1 MFQRLIG
8 GLISVNYRS
17 NGNDLNFMNQD
28 TYQYYFESMPENSI
42 FMEYIIFPLIIFL
55 IILLIYQFIKKRI
68 MKDDKNELESLKLL
82 QELLEKGTINDDE
95 FKKKKNKIISKW

>member
-1 MFQRLIG
+1 
-8 GLISVNYRS
+8 
-17 NGNDLNFMNQD
+17 MNQD
-28 TYQYYFESMPENSI
+28 SYQYYFESIPENSI

-82 QELLEKGTINDDE
+82 QELLEKGTINEDE

>member
-1 MFQRLIG
+1 
-8 GLISVNYRS
+8 
-17 NGNDLNFMNQD
+17 MNQD

-55 IILLIYQFIKKRI
+55 IVLLIYQFIKKRI

-82 QELLEKGTINDDE
+82 QELLEKGTINEDE
-95 FKKKKNKIISKW
+95 FKKKKNKIVSKW

>member
-1 MFQRLIG
+1 
-8 GLISVNYRS
+8 
-17 NGNDLNFMNQD
+17 MNQD

-95 FKKKKNKIISKW
+95 F

>member
-1 MFQRLIG
+1 
-8 GLISVNYRS
+8 
-17 NGNDLNFMNQD
+17 MNQD
-28 TYQYYFESMPENSI
+28 SYQYYFESMPENSI

-55 IILLIYQFIKKRI
+55 IILLIYQSIKKRI

-82 QELLEKGTINDDE
+82 QELLEKGTINEDE

>member
-1 MFQRLIG
+1 
-8 GLISVNYRS
+8 
-17 NGNDLNFMNQD
+17 
-28 TYQYYFESMPENSI
+28 MPENSI

-55 IILLIYQFIKKRI
+55 IILLIYQIIKKRI

-82 QELLEKGTINDDE
+82 QELLEKGTINEDE

>member
-1 MFQRLIG
+1 
-8 GLISVNYRS
+8 
-17 NGNDLNFMNQD
+17 MNQD
-28 TYQYYFESMPENSI
+28 TCQYYFESMPENSI

>member
-1 MFQRLIG
+1 
-8 GLISVNYRS
+8 
-17 NGNDLNFMNQD
+17 MNQD

-55 IILLIYQFIKKRI
+55 IILLFYQFIKKRI

-82 QELLEKGTINDDE
+82 QELLEKGTINEDE
-95 FKKKKNKIISKW
+95 FKKKKNKIVSKW

>member
-1 MFQRLIG
+1 
-8 GLISVNYRS
+8 
-17 NGNDLNFMNQD
+17 
-28 TYQYYFESMPENSI
+28 MPENSI

-82 QELLEKGTINDDE
+82 QELLEKGTINEDE
-95 FKKKKNKIISKW
+95 FKKKKNKIVSNW

>member
-1 MFQRLIG
+1 
-8 GLISVNYRS
+8 
-17 NGNDLNFMNQD
+17 MNQNLLFIV
-28 TYQYYFESMPENSI
+28 THF
-42 FMEYIIFPLIIFL
+42 FIFL
-55 IILLIYQFIKKRI
+55 IILLIYQCIKKRI

>member
-1 MFQRLIG
+1 
-8 GLISVNYRS
+8 
-17 NGNDLNFMNQD
+17 MNQD

-82 QELLEKGTINDDE
+82 QELLEKGTINEDE
-95 FKKKKNKIISKW
+95 FQKKKNN

>member
-1 MFQRLIG
+1 
-8 GLISVNYRS
+8 
-17 NGNDLNFMNQD
+17 MNQD
-28 TYQYYFESMPENSI
+28 SYQYYFESMPENSI

-55 IILLIYQFIKKRI
+55 IILLIYQFMRKRI
-68 MKDDKNELESLKLL
+68 MKDDKDELESLKLL

>member
-1 MFQRLIG
+1 
-8 GLISVNYRS
+8 
-17 NGNDLNFMNQD
+17 MNQD

-55 IILLIYQFIKKRI
+55 IILLIYQFLKKRI

-95 FKKKKNKIISKW
+95 FKKKKNKIVSKW

>member
-1 MFQRLIG
+1 
-8 GLISVNYRS
+8 
-17 NGNDLNFMNQD
+17 
-28 TYQYYFESMPENSI
+28 MPENSI

-55 IILLIYQFIKKRI
+55 IILLIYQIIKKRI

>member
-1 MFQRLIG
+1 
-8 GLISVNYRS
+8 
-17 NGNDLNFMNQD
+17 
-28 TYQYYFESMPENSI
+28 MPENSI

-82 QELLEKGTINDDE
+82 QELLEKGTINEDE
-95 FKKKKNKIISKW
+95 FKKKKKKIVSKW

>member
-1 MFQRLIG
+1 
-8 GLISVNYRS
+8 
-17 NGNDLNFMNQD
+17 MNQD
-28 TYQYYFESMPENSI
+28 SYQYYFESIPENSI

-55 IILLIYQFIKKRI
+55 IILLIYQFMRKRI
-68 MKDDKNELESLKLL
+68 MKDDKDELESLKLL

>member
-1 MFQRLIG
+1 
-8 GLISVNYRS
+8 
-17 NGNDLNFMNQD
+17 MNQD

-82 QELLEKGTINDDE
+82 QELLEKGTINEDE
-95 FKKKKNKIISKW
+95 FKKKKNKIVLKW

>member
-1 MFQRLIG
+1 
-8 GLISVNYRS
+8 
-17 NGNDLNFMNQD
+17 MNQD

-42 FMEYIIFPLIIFL
+42 FIKYILFPLIIFL

-82 QELLEKGTINDDE
+82 QELLEKGTINEDE
-95 FKKKKNKIISKW
+95 FKKKKNKIVSKW